1 MARSAT
7 NDTLVMSGLAE
18 VALGALTGW
27 PFSLAVSDP
36 ERARAL
42 GIRSIPR
49 LRQWHLDLIALG
61 SLQALAASAVPDL
74 PRKVAWP
81 LMVGAWTNANAFAP
95 LVARPELK
103 EHPAYKAAALA
114 SFVTTSWGFTGRR
127 PAGVATPSRALT
139 DRSCGVRVAAC
150 SSPP

>member
-1 MARSAT
+1 MPAQAVRSAAVSRAGT
-7 NDTLVMSGLAE
+7 NDALVVSGLAE

-27 PFSLAVSDP
+27 PFSLAVSDT

-42 GIRSIPR
+42 GIRSTPR

-61 SLQALAASAVPDL
+61 SLQALAASAVPEL

-103 EHPAYKAAALA
+103 DHPAYKAAAVA
-114 SFVTTSWGFTGRR
+114 SFVTTSWGFTGL
-127 PAGVATPSRALT
+127 AT
-139 DRSCGVRVAAC
+139 VAARRLLRRRGR
-150 SSPP
+150 

>member
-1 MARSAT
+1 MDRSTT
-7 NDTLVMSGLAE
+7 NDALVMSGLAE

-27 PFSLAVSDP
+27 PFSLAVSNP
-36 ERARAL
+36 ERAREL
-42 GIRSIPR
+42 GIRSTPR

-61 SLQALAASAVPDL
+61 SLQALAGSAVPNL

-103 EHPAYKAAALA
+103 DHPAYRAAAVA
-114 SFVTTSWGFTGRR
+114 SFVTTTWGFTGL
-127 PAGVATPSRALT
+127 ATVAARRALGR
-139 DRSCGVRVAAC
+139 RSRRR
-150 SSPP
+150 

>member
-1 MARSAT
+1 MDRSAT
-7 NDTLVMSGLAE
+7 NDAMVVSGLAE

-27 PFSLAVSDP
+27 PFSIAVSDP

-42 GIRSIPR
+42 GIRSTPR

-81 LMVGAWTNANAFAP
+81 LMAGAWTNANAFAP

-103 EHPAYKAAALA
+103 EHPAYKAAAVA
-114 SFVTTSWGFTGRR
+114 SFAVTSWGFVGL
-127 PAGVATPSRALT
+127 AT
-139 DRSCGVRVAAC
+139 VAARRARRRKR
-150 SSPP
+150 

>member
-7 NDTLVMSGLAE
+7 NDALVMSGLTE

-36 ERARAL
+36 QRAREL
-42 GIRSIPR
+42 GIRSTPR

-61 SLQALAASAVPDL
+61 SLQALAGSAVPDL

-81 LMVGAWTNANAFAP
+81 LMAGAWTNANAFAP

-103 EHPAYKAAALA
+103 DHPVYKAAAVA
-114 SFVTTSWGFTGRR
+114 SFVTTSWGFTGL
-127 PAGVATPSRALT
+127 AAVAARRAL
-139 DRSCGVRVAAC
+139 RRRRGR
-150 SSPP
+150 

>member
-1 MARSAT
+1 MSRSAT
-7 NDTLVMSGLAE
+7 NETMVTVGLAE

-27 PFSLAVSDP
+27 PFSLAISDP

-42 GIRSIPR
+42 GIRSTPR

-61 SLQALAASAVPDL
+61 SLTALAGAAVPDL

-95 LVARPELK
+95 LVVRPELK
-103 EHPAYKAAALA
+103 EHPAYKASAVA
-114 SFVTTSWGFTGRR
+114 SFVITSWGFTGL
-127 PAGVATPSRALT
+127 ATIAARRAL
-139 DRSCGVRVAAC
+139 RRRG
-150 SSPP
+150 

>member
-1 MARSAT
+1 MDRSTT
-7 NDTLVMSGLAE
+7 NDAIVMSGLAE

-27 PFSLAVSDP
+27 PFSLAVSNP
-36 ERARAL
+36 QRAREL
-42 GIRSIPR
+42 GIRSTPR

-61 SLQALAASAVPDL
+61 SLQALAGSAVPNL

-103 EHPAYKAAALA
+103 DHPAYKAAAVA
-114 SFVTTSWGFTGRR
+114 SFVTTTWGFAGLATVAARRALGRR
-127 PAGVATPSRALT
+127 SRQ
-139 DRSCGVRVAAC
+139 R
-150 SSPP
+150 